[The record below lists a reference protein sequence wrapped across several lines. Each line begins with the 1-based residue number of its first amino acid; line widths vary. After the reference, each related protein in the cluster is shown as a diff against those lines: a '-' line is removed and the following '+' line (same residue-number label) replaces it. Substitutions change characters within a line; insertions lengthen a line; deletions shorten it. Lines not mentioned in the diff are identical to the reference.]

1 MTVSSQYDKMCG
13 GLHTDNRKWRR
24 STDAP
29 IVGDTTLKSDMF
41 DVIQADLEE
50 FEPALAA
57 SVVSDTPLITDVGE
71 HLVSSGGKR
80 LRPAL
85 FLLAARGGASFD
97 RVRAMPIA
105 IALEL
110 IHTASLVHDDVIDEA
125 DTRRGAATT
134 NSKWG
139 NQVAI
144 LSGDYLFARA
154 FKLVAEAGYDSS
166 VYVKLAQLVCTL
178 SEGEI
183 LQDHTVY
190 QVPASEDAYYE
201 RIRKKTADF
210 LETCCALGA
219 AIGGMSAAD
228 TEGMALY
235 GHAIGM
241 AFQITDDLLD
251 YRQTSEDIGKPA
263 GHDLA
268 QGFVTLPVIRA
279 LEVLDVPGRAE
290 LTALI
295 TNPKTTESEVA
306 RALEIVRT
314 TDGLDYAQEQAD
326 AYLERAKAALPKALD
341 ERIRETCLMAAD
353 FIGRRE
359 F

>member
-1 MTVSSQYDKMCG
+1 MLCG
-13 GLHTDNRKWRR
+13 ADVHD
-24 STDAP
+24 
-29 IVGDTTLKSDMF
+29 VGDKTLKNDIF
-41 DVIQADLEE
+41 DVIKTDLEA
-50 FEPALAA
+50 FEAELAA
-57 SVVSDTPLITDVGE
+57 SVVSETPLITDVGE

-85 FLLAARGGASFD
+85 FLLVAHGGAAFD
-97 RVRAMPIA
+97 RARAMPIA

-125 DTRRGAATT
+125 DTRRGAETT
-134 NSKWG
+134 NAKWG

-154 FKLVAEAGYDSS
+154 FKLVAEGNYDAE
-166 VYVKLAQLVCTL
+166 VYSKLADLVGTL

-183 LQDHTVY
+183 LQDHTAY
-190 QVPASEDAYYE
+190 QVPESQNVYYE

-210 LETCCALGA
+210 LRICCELGGM
-219 AIGGMSAAD
+219 IGGMSSAD
-228 TEGMALY
+228 TERMALY

-268 QGFVTLPVIRA
+268 QGFVTLPAIRA
-279 LEVLDVPGRAE
+279 LEVLDEPQRVE

-295 TNPKTTESEVA
+295 TNPKMTEDEVA
-306 RALEIVRT
+306 RALAIVRT

-326 AYLERAKAALPKALD
+326 IYLERAKEALPGSLAA
-341 ERIRETCLMAAD
+341 EIRETCLMAAD

>member
-1 MTVSSQYDKMCG
+1 MKND
-13 GLHTDNRKWRR
+13 
-24 STDAP
+24 
-29 IVGDTTLKSDMF
+29 IF
-41 DVIQADLEE
+41 DVIQADLEA

-57 SVVSDTPLITDVGE
+57 SVVSETPLITDVGE

-85 FLLAARGGASFD
+85 FLLAARGGTAFD
-97 RVRAMPIA
+97 RARAMPIA
-105 IALEL
+105 VALEL

-125 DTRRGAATT
+125 DTRRGAETT
-134 NSKWG
+134 NAKWG

-154 FKLVAEAGYDSS
+154 FKLVAEEGYDSS

-190 QVPASEDAYYE
+190 QVPASEHAYYE

-210 LETCCALGA
+210 LEICCELGG
-219 AIGGMSAAD
+219 AIGGMSAED
-228 TEGMALY
+228 TQGMALY

-251 YRQTSEDIGKPA
+251 YRHTSEHIGKPA
-263 GHDLA
+263 GRDLA

-279 LEVLDVPGRAE
+279 LEVLDAERRTE
-290 LTALI
+290 LTSLI
-295 TNPKTTESEVA
+295 TNPKMTDDEVA
-306 RALEIVRT
+306 RALEIVRM

-326 AYLERAKAALPKALD
+326 AYLARAEAALPESLD

>member
-1 MTVSSQYDKMCG
+1 MLKCEEICLCHNGWKATLCRASNVG
-13 GLHTDNRKWRR
+13 GR
-24 STDAP
+24 
-29 IVGDTTLKSDMF
+29 TLKSDMF
-41 DVIQADLEE
+41 DVIQEDLAAL
-50 FEPALAA
+50 EPALEEAI
-57 SVVSDTPLITDVGE
+57 VSETALITDIGM

-97 RVRAMPIA
+97 RARAMPVA
-105 IALEL
+105 VALEL

-125 DTRRGAATT
+125 DTRRGAETT
-134 NSKWG
+134 NAKWG

-144 LSGDYLFARA
+144 LSGDYIFARA
-154 FKLVAEAGYDSS
+154 FKLVAEEGYDSS
-166 VYVKLAQLVCTL
+166 VYVKLAHLVCTL

-190 QVPASEDAYYE
+190 QIPTSEHAYYE

-210 LETCCALGA
+210 LEICCELGGF
-219 AIGGMSAAD
+219 IGGMSLAD
-228 TEGMALY
+228 TAQMAEY
-235 GHAIGM
+235 GRDIGM

-251 YRQTSEDIGKPA
+251 FRRSSEDIGKPA

-268 QGFVTLPVIRA
+268 QGYVTLPVIRA
-279 LEVLDVPGRAE
+279 LAVLEKAE
-290 LTALI
+290 RTELAALI
-295 TNPKTTESEVA
+295 TNPKMTESEAA
-306 RALEIVRT
+306 RALALVRG
-314 TDGLDYAQEQAD
+314 TDGLDYAQKRAD
-326 AYLERAKAALPKALD
+326 AYLEHAKNALPAGLD
-341 ERIRETCLMAAD
+341 ARIRETCLMAAD

>member
-1 MTVSSQYDKMCG
+1 MKND
-13 GLHTDNRKWRR
+13 
-24 STDAP
+24 
-29 IVGDTTLKSDMF
+29 IF

-50 FEPALAA
+50 LEPALAA
-57 SVVSDTPLITDVGE
+57 AIVSETPFITDVGA

-85 FLLAARGGASFD
+85 FLLAARGGAAFD
-97 RVRAMPIA
+97 RARAMPIA
-105 IALEL
+105 VALEL

-125 DTRRGAATT
+125 DTRRGAETT
-134 NSKWG
+134 NAKWG

-154 FKLVAEAGYDSS
+154 FKLVAEEGYDSS
-166 VYVKLAQLVCTL
+166 IYVKLAQLVCTL

-183 LQDHTVY
+183 LQDHTAY
-190 QVPASEDAYYE
+190 QKPVSEDAYYE

-210 LETCCALGA
+210 LEICCELG
-219 AIGGMSAAD
+219 GTVG
-228 TEGMALY
+228 GMALY

-279 LEVLDVPGRAE
+279 LEVLDAAGRAE

-295 TNPKTTESEVA
+295 TNPKMTEAEVA

-314 TDGLDYAQEQAD
+314 TDGLDYAQVQAD
-326 AYLERAKAALPKALD
+326 AYLERAKNALPDALD

>member
-1 MTVSSQYDKMCG
+1 MKND
-13 GLHTDNRKWRR
+13 
-24 STDAP
+24 
-29 IVGDTTLKSDMF
+29 IF
-41 DVIQADLEE
+41 DVIQADLEA

-57 SVVSDTPLITDVGE
+57 SVVSETPLITDVGE

-85 FLLAARGGASFD
+85 FLLAARGGAAFD
-97 RVRAMPIA
+97 RARAMPIA
-105 IALEL
+105 VALEL

-125 DTRRGAATT
+125 DTRRGAETT
-134 NSKWG
+134 NAKWG

-154 FKLVAEAGYDSS
+154 FKLVAEEGYDSS

-190 QVPASEDAYYE
+190 QVPASEHAYYE

-210 LETCCALGA
+210 LEICCELGG
-219 AIGGMSAAD
+219 AIGGMSEED

-251 YRQTSEDIGKPA
+251 YRQTSEHIGKPA
-263 GHDLA
+263 GRDLA

-279 LEVLDVPGRAE
+279 LEVLDAERRTE
-290 LTALI
+290 LTSLI
-295 TNPKTTESEVA
+295 TNPKMTDDEVA
-306 RALEIVRT
+306 RALEIVRM

-326 AYLERAKAALPKALD
+326 AYLARAEAALPESLD